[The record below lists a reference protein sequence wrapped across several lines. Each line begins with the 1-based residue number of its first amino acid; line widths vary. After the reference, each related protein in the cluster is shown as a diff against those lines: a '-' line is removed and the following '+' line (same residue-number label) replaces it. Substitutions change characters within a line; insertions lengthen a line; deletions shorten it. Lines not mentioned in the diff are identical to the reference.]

1 MGGEEKFVF
10 QRIFDFSDYKEKP
23 RHVERINYNDTRHFI
38 LNVHYAQ
45 RMPSISYAFGLFVSG
60 QLTGVCTF
68 GSPASHY
75 LCKGIC
81 GENFYSEVLEL
92 NRLVLLN
99 NKKNEASFLISQSLK
114 LLPKPKIIV
123 SYADTEHE
131 HIGTVYQATNFLFTG
146 TTKERTDIAGDF
158 GKHSRHHNGDLKNRV
173 KRSAK
178 HRYVYFLGNKKE
190 KMLFKSNLNYPVYN
204 YPKKKERMSINGY

>member
-81 GENFYSEVLEL
+81 GDNFYSEVLEL

-99 NKKNEASFLISQSLK
+99 NKKMKLVFLFRNHLNYCQSLK
-114 LLPKPKIIV
+114 LLLATQTLNMNISGRYIKQLISYLQGQQKNGLTLQVILENTQDII
-123 SYADTEHE
+123 
-131 HIGTVYQATNFLFTG
+131 TV
-146 TTKERTDIAGDF
+146 I
-158 GKHSRHHNGDLKNRV
+158 
-173 KRSAK
+173 
-178 HRYVYFLGNKKE
+178 
-190 KMLFKSNLNYPVYN
+190 
-204 YPKKKERMSINGY
+204 